1 MGLFS
6 AIRKQLLK
14 VIEWKDETTNT
25 LVYRYPINETRDEI
39 MMLDNPLEADDV
51 LMEYLGLES
60 DYLHDVLNF

>member
-1 MGLFS
+1 MNRVVEILMNRDNMPQEH
-6 AIRKQLLK
+6 AER
-14 VIEWKDETTNT
+14 
-25 LVYRYPINETRDEI
+25 LVQETRDEI